1 MNHTVL
7 ARKWRPTTFD
17 QLIGQ
22 DHVRKALS
30 HALDQG
36 RLHHAYLFTGTRG
49 VGKTTIARIVAR
61 CLNCESGVSSTPCG
75 TCHACHAIGE
85 GRFVDL
91 IEVDAASHGGVND
104 VRDLFENV
112 AYAPS
117 QGRYKIYLID
127 EVHMLSKEAF
137 NALLKTLEEPPE
149 HVIFL
154 FATTDPHKL
163 LPTVLSRC
171 LQFNLKNMV
180 PAQIAEHLEHIRQSV
195 HIILSH
201 PVMEGM
207 RDAMPLQMTEGG
219 REAAFE
225 SVSYHA
231 AIQNGS
237 AKSGGNFFW
246 QDPMSGPLASHVPMK
261 RKNVSHLAQTR
272 YAEPTHCNDIHI
284 AMPKGGDPLAMRG
297 TLRRLS
303 PAEPARAMVLAMRR
317 DVESDGEA
325 KILAWRKICLST
337 TMIFVEV
344 EIAEAYHFAHIQL
357 RENPGIDF
365 ELVRHTAL
373 QRVLDLSQYH
383 SRVWQEKA
391 TRLTPK
397 AGR

>member
-137 NALLKTLEEPPE
+137 NALLKTLEEP
-149 HVIFL
+149 
-154 FATTDPHKL
+154 
-163 LPTVLSRC
+163 
-171 LQFNLKNMV
+171 
-180 PAQIAEHLEHIRQSV
+180 
-195 HIILSH
+195 
-201 PVMEGM
+201 
-207 RDAMPLQMTEGG
+207 
-219 REAAFE
+219 
-225 SVSYHA
+225 
-231 AIQNGS
+231 
-237 AKSGGNFFW
+237 
-246 QDPMSGPLASHVPMK
+246 
-261 RKNVSHLAQTR
+261 
-272 YAEPTHCNDIHI
+272 
-284 AMPKGGDPLAMRG
+284 
-297 TLRRLS
+297 
-303 PAEPARAMVLAMRR
+303 
-317 DVESDGEA
+317 
-325 KILAWRKICLST
+325 LST
-337 TMIFVEV
+337 
-344 EIAEAYHFAHIQL
+344 
-357 RENPGIDF
+357 
-365 ELVRHTAL
+365 
-373 QRVLDLSQYH
+373 
-383 SRVWQEKA
+383 
-391 TRLTPK
+391 
-397 AGR
+397 